1 MPQGGSALTGLT
13 LLPLRLR
20 AAVFT
25 AFLFMAFAVIA
36 VSCAEPAPTPEPTAT
51 PAPVPTL
58 VPTPTATPTPTPTPM
73 ATPIPAPVGLSV
85 EDAGVN
91 SVTISWEEAD
101 GKTGVTAYEFRWGV
115 AAGTYWLGVR
125 RVDQNRL
132 THRLH
137 CGRAYQV
144 SVRGITAAGGGQWSE
159 PVQFSTLP
167 CPTATP
173 RPTPTPSPTATPRP
187 TPTPTATPL
196 PGLSRSHPV
205 PAGKASRVT
214 SQSGYNE
221 GKMFEISVHG
231 IIRGQRAFQRLL
243 DVNQYNDAP
252 DAGHEWILF
261 RVRVRYLPNQEGTA
275 DDFNEEIVVVSSG
288 GSLYDEEGAV
298 EPEPDL
304 ADLVLWPGAEQY
316 GWVAWQVATDDQ
328 SPLML
333 FGSRNY
339 EGGQW
344 FSLKAPPEPTPTPTP
359 TPRPTATPT
368 PTPLPT
374 PTPTP
379 WVKSDAFLSIEREY
393 KWLQL
398 PRRSG
403 WAEAIGD
410 IGIVAGMR
418 HVAEE
423 LVDEID
429 AFLDTTG
436 SNSAEHSAA
445 AGYRLDARYLIIDAN
460 IYLRGAEAR
469 ATPTPRPRATA
480 TPRPRPTATPRPR
493 SRATAT
499 PAGLSQQERIYAV
512 AVGTLLADVA
522 RNLQEMG
529 DVLGRLSASVSITDT
544 EWQVAIAWELAELS
558 INADEIRSIRSVPSC
573 ARNLHS
579 GLVSAANSID
589 RMISQLA
596 TGIDN
601 LDIDSLNAATASL
614 SSVTA
619 TLLAFPD
626 AFESA
631 CR

>member
-58 VPTPTATPTPTPTPM
+58 VPTPTATPTLTPTPTATP
-73 ATPIPAPVGLSV
+73 TPIPAPVGLSV
-85 EDAGVN
+85 EDAGVS

-101 GKTGVTAYEFRWGV
+101 GKTGVTVYEFRWRL
-115 AAGTYWLGVR
+115 AATTYWLGVR
-125 RVDQNRL
+125 RVYLNRL
-132 THRLH
+132 THRFR
-137 CGRAYQV
+137 CGVFYQV

-173 RPTPTPSPTATPRP
+173 RPTPTP
-187 TPTPTATPL
+187 TATPL
-196 PGLSRSHPV
+196 PGLSISNPV

-214 SQSGYNE
+214 SQSHYNE
-221 GKMFEISVHG
+221 GKVFEISVHG

-304 ADLVLWPGAEQY
+304 SDLALWPGAEQD
-316 GWVAWQVATDDQ
+316 GWVAWQVATDDP

-344 FSLKAPPEPTPTPTP
+344 FSLKAPPEPAPTPTP

-368 PTPLPT
+368 PTPHPRPIATAT
-374 PTPTP
+374 PTPRPRVTATP
-379 WVKSDAFLSIEREY
+379 TLR
-393 KWLQL
+393 
-398 PRRSG
+398 PRPR
-403 WAEAIGD
+403 ATATPTLHPRPT
-410 IGIVAGMR
+410 A
-418 HVAEE
+418 
-423 LVDEID
+423 
-429 AFLDTTG
+429 T
-436 SNSAEHSAA
+436 
-445 AGYRLDARYLIIDAN
+445 
-460 IYLRGAEAR
+460 

-480 TPRPRPTATPRPR
+480 TPTPRPRPRATATPTPRPRPTATPTLTPWTWPPELQAIDNEIARLGNELNALAGDARLGFFSARPSKVSVGIWR
-493 SRATAT
+493 ENAL
-499 PAGLSQQERIYAV
+499 PLLDRIASFKQSNSDPV
-512 AVGTLLADVA
+512 AETVADA
-522 RNLQEMG
+522 L
-529 DVLGRLSASVSITDT
+529 
-544 EWQVAIAWELAELS
+544 QVAITALIDTAERYLT
-558 INADEIRSIRSVPSC
+558 DRY
-573 ARNLHS
+573 L
-579 GLVSAANSID
+579 ID
-589 RMISQLA
+589 
-596 TGIDN
+596 GG
-601 LDIDSLNAATASL
+601 
-614 SSVTA
+614 
-619 TLLAFPD
+619 
-626 AFESA
+626 
-631 CR
+631 